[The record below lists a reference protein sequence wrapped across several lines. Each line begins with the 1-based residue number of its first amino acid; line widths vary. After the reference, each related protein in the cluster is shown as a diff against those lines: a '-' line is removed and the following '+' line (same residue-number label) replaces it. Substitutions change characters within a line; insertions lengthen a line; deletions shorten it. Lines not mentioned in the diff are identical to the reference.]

1 MDEFSYDFEDLVS
14 FLAARA
20 GDPEPGAADAR
31 GALRVKLEERT
42 RRKLE
47 SDHANLCAAFDAQTV
62 QIAELQRTN
71 VILAVEVLRSRRAA
85 RVAKD
90 TARDAREAA
99 DSAGA
104 LTLGAA
110 FVAGLRAQ
118 SPCLKKKKL

>member
-1 MDEFSYDFEDLVS
+1 MEFSYDFEDLVS
-14 FLAARA
+14 FLAK
-20 GDPEPGAADAR
+20 GQEPGPVDAR
-31 GALRVKLEERT
+31 GAIRVKLEERT
-42 RRKLE
+42 MRKLE
-47 SDHANLCAAFDAQTV
+47 IDYANLAAAFDAQTV

-104 LTLGAA
+104 RTLGAA

-118 SPCLKKKKL
+118 SPCLKKMKM